1 MKSAAFFLTCCLLL
15 LSAILFSQCAKI
27 TSIKSPDVNKSPM
40 EITATLINIS
50 KVGASDGS
58 ITISVK
64 GGTAPYSFYGLREQ

>member
-1 MKSAAFFLTCCLLL
+1 
-15 LSAILFSQCAKI
+15 
-27 TSIKSPDVNKSPM
+27 M